1 MKGEPEGPRTI
12 VSGLV
17 EFCSIEQLLNRNVI
31 VLCNLKPRPLKG
43 ILSAGM
49 LLCASSVDKAQ
60 VPNVSILIFPEVYNH
75 FHCYSRIFCFTKC
88 HSVGESPNQQ
98 TIYLWGI
105 ILIPLRM
112 DGLLFNLQLFPLTSS
127 TSVYPSTYTP

>member
-1 MKGEPEGPRTI
+1 MQGELEGPRTI

-60 VPNVSILIFPEVYNH
+60 VPNVSILFFSNNIIIFSVSP
-75 FHCYSRIFCFTKC
+75 RIFCFTKC
-88 HSVGESPNQQ
+88 HSVGESPNEQ
-98 TIYLWGI
+98 TINPRGYNYYTFWGGRFI
-105 ILIPLRM
+105 VYSATL
-112 DGLLFNLQLFPLTSS
+112 S
-127 TSVYPSTYTP
+127 THF

>member
-1 MKGEPEGPRTI
+1 MKVTVLLYYLLIQGEPDGPRTI

-60 VPNVSILIFPEVYNH
+60 VSTVTTSLLSVQWSH
-75 FHCYSRIFCFTKC
+75 FLSLYLYFLFYLMSFCWRVEWTN
-88 HSVGESPNQQ
+88 P
-98 TIYLWGI
+98 
-105 ILIPLRM
+105 
-112 DGLLFNLQLFPLTSS
+112 
-127 TSVYPSTYTP
+127 